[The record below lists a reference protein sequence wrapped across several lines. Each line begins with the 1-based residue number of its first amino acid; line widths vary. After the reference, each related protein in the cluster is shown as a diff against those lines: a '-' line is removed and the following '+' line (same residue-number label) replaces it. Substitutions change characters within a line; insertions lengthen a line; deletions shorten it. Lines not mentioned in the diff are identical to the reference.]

1 MSSCTGSG
9 AELRSQVSLAGEAVS
24 VGAVAPHPLQSLCPF
39 CPTQISHPALSQRL
53 SSPASPPAAEAN
65 LSRIPP
71 TAAPT

>member
-39 CPTQISHPALSQRL
+39 CPTQISHPSPQPALEFPSQ
-53 SSPASPPAAEAN
+53 PP
-65 LSRIPP
+65 RC
-71 TAAPT
+71 